1 MISRSELS
9 KALGFALIAAVISVG
24 CTAERSPDRP
34 DSLVLITLDTLRADH
49 VGVYAEDSPAAT
61 PRMDALAAE
70 GAIVQRAWSTVPLT
84 TPAHASILTG
94 LYPPAHGVR
103 NNARFRLP
111 DDVTTLAEVLVQKG
125 HRTAA
130 FVSAFTTAGVFGLA
144 QGFEVY
150 DDDLGHSDT
159 GRRRTQR
166 PGGETLERALGWLE
180 EHHDEP
186 FFLWVHFFDPHT
198 PYSPPPEF
206 ARQYPGDPYSGE
218 VAYTDALVGQLIDA
232 LATHGV
238 DDHTVV
244 VALADHGEG
253 LGTHGEQEHG
263 ILLYEEVLHVPFF
276 IKAPGLI
283 EPGSEI
289 PGPASVVDVLPTVA
303 SLLNFE
309 LEEAVDGRDLLDP
322 TQPAPETYAETLYP
336 FEEFGWSA
344 LYALREE
351 DLKLIESSEPEL
363 YDLAED
369 PKESANLHADRI
381 DDAGRLRDKLNT
393 KAESIVREDRL
404 AAAAGFGGGSDPET
418 IARLE
423 SLGYVAG
430 GGAAATGDEGSS
442 AMPAVAGRPPREG
455 LEDYDLFKRAQ
466 ELMRAGD
473 LDTAVSFLERLVD
486 NDPTNPQFLLN
497 LCRALDRAD
506 RPEEAR
512 ERFREL
518 IERHETFYLGYRAYS
533 DFLESRG
540 EPLESR
546 RIWLR
551 LQGLLPGYVGIVE
564 RIARAE
570 IAAGLAEQ
578 AVARLRDHLDVQ
590 PGDSASWA
598 MLGDALAA
606 TEQDDEALEAY
617 RRALS
622 LAPTQR
628 RAVEGA
634 VDLLEEAGR
643 RGEAVELV
651 EGLLERAPGDP
662 LLVVTRRS
670 LENGGGR

>member
-9 KALGFALIAAVISVG
+9 KAFGLALIAAVISVG
-24 CTAERSPDRP
+24 CATERSPDRP

-111 DDVTTLAEVLVQKG
+111 DDVTTLAEVLAQKG

-166 PGGETLERALGWLE
+166 PGGETLERALGWLD

-218 VAYTDALVGQLIDA
+218 VAYTDALVGQLLDA

-351 DLKLIESSEPEL
+351 DLKLIESSRPEL

-369 PKESANLHADRI
+369 PKESANLHDDRS

-486 NDPTNPQFLLN
+486 NDPSNPQFLLN

-506 RPEEAR
+506 RPDEAR

-670 LENGGGR
+670 LENGGDR